1 MGSKNKISDE
11 ELRVA
16 ANEVLKYELAIF
28 DSYGDYPDHPF
39 RGEFRLKMAT
49 LLHDAKRGTVKAAE
63 YSMGF
68 AFYAKR
74 CIAAVLLIFTLTCI
88 AMPET
93 VMAGYQKL
101 IEVIETVFEEYTEY
115 RYRVNDVG
123 GIEEKFRPLKLGYL
137 PEGLKEEN
145 RIEKDKTIDLLYMD
159 NEKGLFFNIYQ
170 RRFSQQDN
178 VLYTDVL
185 YTIDNAGINERDVI
199 IGKYNATLIYD
210 KNETRFFIFTKD
222 GYVLGY
228 TNLIES
234 ELKEIIKQMKI

>member
-28 DSYGDYPDHPF
+28 DSYGDYPDHLF

-49 LLHDAKRGTVKAAE
+49 LLHDAKRGAVKAAE

-123 GIEEKFRPLKLGYL
+123 GIEEDFRLIKLGYL
-137 PEGLKEEN
+137 PEGMQEVERIKTDILLDLTYKNAKGEYLTVYQQLITEKNQIVYEIDTKEANIEEYITN
-145 RIEKDKTIDLLYMD
+145 ERNIKLIFEEKRINFI
-159 NEKGLFFNIYQ
+159 F
-170 RRFSQQDN
+170 
-178 VLYTDVL
+178 
-185 YTIDNAGINERDVI
+185 INEAYCI
-199 IGKYNATLIYD
+199 IGQ
-210 KNETRFFIFTKD
+210 
-222 GYVLGY
+222 
-228 TNLIES
+228 TNIS
-234 ELKEIIKQMKI
+234 KKEIIEILNKIEF